1 MSEEQQTAAEP
12 GIDYAKLGLG
22 DDIPGIVPLVEV
34 KTPHTVG
41 FGIDALGE
49 WRIEVH
55 TADGTALDAAQWW
68 TAHVDDGDDTVGED
82 DDGAVIDLSAYP
94 VDSPAGAVALQ
105 EELGRRFP
113 EATIIWK
120 PGVMNSLDE
129 HRAAAHRALA
139 AAAAD
144 RIAARTA
151 TAKAEKSLREA
162 LPLAEA
168 AGLGPGEIAT
178 RTGYARS
185 TVTKA
190 QNAQDGPPCPRPR
203 NSRSSGLTYPR
214 TTTAPAVRGR
224 PPGRNTSIVRPR
236 RAQRRFF
243 GERRASQVSAAR
255 PSPRRRHP
263 GLRLVFLVAR
273 DAGKRPAQPWCQIM

>member
-1 MSEEQQTAAEP
+1 MSEGQQTATAP
-12 GIDYAKLGLG
+12 GIDYARLGLG
-22 DDIPGIVPLVEV
+22 DDIPGVVPLVEV

-55 TADGTALDAAQWW
+55 AADGTPLDATQWW
-68 TAHVDDGDDTVGED
+68 TAHVDSDDGDE
-82 DDGAVIDLSAYP
+82 AVIDLSAYP
-94 VDSPAGAVALQ
+94 VDSPADAVALQ

-185 TVTKA
+185 TITKA
-190 QNAQDGPPCPRPR
+190 QTSLETGQATVPTP
-203 NSRSSGLTYPR
+203 
-214 TTTAPAVRGR
+214 TTST
-224 PPGRNTSIVRPR
+224 N
-236 RAQRRFF
+236 
-243 GERRASQVSAAR
+243 
-255 PSPRRRHP
+255 
-263 GLRLVFLVAR
+263 
-273 DAGKRPAQPWCQIM
+273 